1 MTSIASASTS
11 SRGGLGLAVAA
22 LLVAMFCFQT
32 GASLAKELFPAV
44 GAQGTVALR
53 VGFSALILIPLGRP
67 WRARL
72 TRDNW
77 WALVIYGAALGTMNF
92 LFYMALR
99 TVPLGIAVALEFCGP
114 LAVALISSRK
124 PKDFLWV
131 ALAIAG
137 LVVLLPIRHA
147 AGLSWSG
154 TALALG
160 AGFCWAL
167 YILFGQ
173 KAGAAHGQYATALGS
188 IVAALVITPVGIVHA
203 GSALFDARVLALGL
217 AVAALSS
224 ALPYSLEMVA
234 LRRLPAQAFGT
245 LMSLEPAVG
254 ALTGL
259 VLLRE
264 QLSLLQW
271 AAIGTVVL
279 ASMGT
284 ALTVEGGEA
293 HPRLPD

>member
-1 MTSIASASTS
+1 MTST
-11 SRGGLGLAVAA
+11 RTKGGVWLAVGS

-32 GASLAKELFPAV
+32 GASLAKQLFPAV

-53 VGFSALILIPLGRP
+53 VGLSVLILIPLGRP
-67 WRARL
+67 WRAHL

-77 WALVIYGAALGTMNF
+77 HALAVYGAALGIMNF

-99 TVPLGIAVALEFCGP
+99 TIPLGIAVALEFSGP
-114 LAVALISSRK
+114 LSVALFSSRRLV
-124 PKDFLWV
+124 DFLWIG
-131 ALAIAG
+131 LAICG
-137 LVVLLPIRHA
+137 LLVLLPIRHT

-167 YILFGQ
+167 YIVFGQ
-173 KAGAAHGQYATALGS
+173 KAGAVHGQYATVLGS
-188 IVAALVITPVGIVHA
+188 IIAALVITPMGFAHA
-203 GSALFDARVLALGL
+203 GWALLTPHNLAWGF
-217 AVAALSS
+217 AVAGLSS
-224 ALPYSLEMVA
+224 ALPYSLEMIA
-234 LRRLPAQAFGT
+234 LRRLPTQAFGT

-254 ALTGL
+254 ALMGL
-259 VLLRE
+259 LLLHE

-284 ALTVEGGEA
+284 ALSVRSDA

>member
-1 MTSIASASTS
+1 MGTATHAK
-11 SRGGLGLAVAA
+11 GGVWLAVGS
-22 LLVAMFCFQT
+22 LLVAMLCFQT
-32 GASLAKELFPAV
+32 GASLAKQLFPAV

-53 VGFSALILIPLGRP
+53 VGLSALILIPFGRP

-77 WALVIYGAALGTMNF
+77 QALLVYGTALGIMNF

-114 LAVALISSRK
+114 LSVALFSSRK
-124 PKDFLWV
+124 VSDFLWV

-160 AGFCWAL
+160 AGVCWAL
-167 YILFGQ
+167 YIVFGQ
-173 KAGAAHGQYATALGS
+173 KAGAVHGQYATVLGS
-188 IVAALVITPVGIVHA
+188 IIAAFVITPIGFAHA
-203 GSALFDARVLALGL
+203 GWALLTPHNLAWGL

-224 ALPYSLEMVA
+224 ALPYSLEMIA

-245 LMSLEPAVG
+245 LMSLEPAAG
-254 ALTGL
+254 ALMGL
-259 VLLRE
+259 LLLHE

-271 AAIGTVVL
+271 GAIGTVVL

-284 ALTVEGGEA
+284 ALSVQSDT

>member
-1 MTSIASASTS
+1 MISTP
-11 SRGGLGLAVAA
+11 RGGVWLAVGS

-32 GASLAKELFPAV
+32 GASLAKQLFPLV

-53 VGFSALILIPLGRP
+53 VGLSALILVPLSRP
-67 WRARL
+67 WRARM

-77 WALVIYGAALGTMNF
+77 LALLIYGASLGVMNF

-99 TVPLGIAVALEFCGP
+99 TVPLGIAVALEFSGP
-114 LAVALISSRK
+114 LSVALFSSRK
-124 PKDFLWV
+124 PADFLWV
-131 ALAIAG
+131 TLAVAG

-167 YILFGQ
+167 YIIFGQ
-173 KAGAAHGQYATALGS
+173 KAGAAHGQYATVLGS
-188 IVAALVITPVGIVHA
+188 IVAALVITPIGFAHA
-203 GSALFDARVLALGL
+203 GWALVRPHNLAWGIL
-217 AVAALSS
+217 VAGLSS

-254 ALTGL
+254 AL
-259 VLLRE
+259 
-264 QLSLLQW
+264 
-271 AAIGTVVL
+271 
-279 ASMGT
+279 MG
-284 ALTVEGGEA
+284 
-293 HPRLPD
+293 

>member
-1 MTSIASASTS
+1 MASKEA
-11 SRGGLGLAVAA
+11 RGVWVAVGS

-32 GASLAKELFPAV
+32 GASLAKQLFPLV

-53 VGFSALILIPLGRP
+53 VGLSALILIPFGRP

-72 TRDNW
+72 TRGNW
-77 WALVIYGAALGTMNF
+77 QALLVYGASLGIMNF

-99 TVPLGIAVALEFCGP
+99 TVPLGIAVALEFSGP
-114 LAVALISSRK
+114 LSVALFSSRK
-124 PKDFLWV
+124 PSDFLWV
-131 ALAIAG
+131 ALAILG
-137 LVVLLPIRHA
+137 LVILLPIRHTN
-147 AGLSWSG
+147 GLSWSG

-160 AGFCWAL
+160 AGLCWAL
-167 YILFGQ
+167 YIVFGQ
-173 KAGAAHGQYATALGS
+173 KAGAVHGQYATVLGS
-188 IVAALVITPVGIVHA
+188 IVGALVITPIGFAHA
-203 GSALFDARVLALGL
+203 GWTLLAPYNLAWGL
-217 AVAALSS
+217 VVATLSS

-254 ALTGL
+254 ALMGL
-259 VLLRE
+259 LLLGE
-264 QLSLLQW
+264 QLSVLQW
-271 AAIGTVVL
+271 GAICTVVL

-284 ALTVEGGEA
+284 AMSVRSEA

>member
-1 MTSIASASTS
+1 MTSMTSAGTS
-11 SRGGLGLAVAA
+11 RKGGVWLAVGA
-22 LLVAMFCFQT
+22 LLVAMLCFQT
-32 GASLAKELFPAV
+32 GASLAKDLFPAV

-53 VGFSALILIPLGRP
+53 VGLSALILIPLGRP

-72 TRDNW
+72 GRNNWRD
-77 WALVIYGAALGTMNF
+77 LVVYGVALGTMNF

-99 TVPLGIAVALEFCGP
+99 TVPLGIAVALEFSGP

-124 PKDFLWV
+124 LSDFLWV
-131 ALAIAG
+131 ALASLG
-137 LVVLLPIRHA
+137 LIVLLPIRPG
-147 AGLSWSG
+147 AGLSWTG
-154 TALALG
+154 AALALG

-173 KAGAAHGQYATALGS
+173 KAGAAHGQHATVLGS
-188 IVAALVITPVGIVHA
+188 IVAALVIVPVGFAHA
-203 GSALFDARVLALGL
+203 GLALFGPKVLALGL

-224 ALPYSLEMVA
+224 AAPYSLEMVA

-254 ALTGL
+254 ALAGL
-259 VLLRE
+259 VLLHER
-264 QLSLLQW
+264 LSLLQW
-271 AAIGTVVL
+271 SAIGTVVL

-284 ALTVEGGEA
+284 ALSVQSGEV

>member
-1 MTSIASASTS
+1 MISTP
-11 SRGGLGLAVAA
+11 RGGVWLAVGS

-32 GASLAKELFPAV
+32 GASLAKQLFPLV

-53 VGFSALILIPLGRP
+53 VGLSALILVPLSRP
-67 WRARL
+67 WRARM

-77 WALVIYGAALGTMNF
+77 LALLIYGASLGVMNF

-99 TVPLGIAVALEFCGP
+99 TVPLGIAVALEFSGP
-114 LAVALISSRK
+114 LSVALFSSRK
-124 PKDFLWV
+124 PADFLWV
-131 ALAIAG
+131 TLAVAG

-167 YILFGQ
+167 YIIFGQ
-173 KAGAAHGQYATALGS
+173 KAGAAHGQYATVLGS
-188 IVAALVITPVGIVHA
+188 IVAALVITPIGFAHA
-203 GSALFDARVLALGL
+203 GWALVRPHNLAWGIL
-217 AVAALSS
+217 VAGLSS

-254 ALTGL
+254 ALMGL
-259 VLLRE
+259 LLLNE

-284 ALTVEGGEA
+284 ALSVRSEA

>member
-1 MTSIASASTS
+1 MGTSAHAKS
-11 SRGGLGLAVAA
+11 GVWLAVGS

-32 GASLAKELFPAV
+32 GASLAKQLFPMV

-53 VGFSALILIPLGRP
+53 VGLSALILIPLGRP
-67 WRARL
+67 WRAHL

-77 WALVIYGAALGTMNF
+77 RALAIYGAALGIMNF

-99 TVPLGIAVALEFCGP
+99 TVPLGIAVALEFSGP
-114 LAVALISSRK
+114 LSVALFSSRK
-124 PKDFLWV
+124 PSDFLWV

-160 AGFCWAL
+160 AGLCWAL
-167 YILFGQ
+167 YIVFGQ
-173 KAGAAHGQYATALGS
+173 KAGVVHGQYATVLGS
-188 IVAALVITPVGIVHA
+188 IIAALVITPIGFAHA
-203 GSALFDARVLALGL
+203 GWALLQPHNLAFGL
-217 AVAALSS
+217 AVAVLSS

-234 LRRLPAQAFGT
+234 LRRLPVQAFGT
-245 LMSLEPAVG
+245 LMSLEPAVA
-254 ALTGL
+254 ALIGL
-259 VLLRE
+259 LLLHE

-271 AAIGTVVL
+271 GAIATVVL

-284 ALTVEGGEA
+284 ALSVKSDA